1 MSFVEGRMF
10 FDQIKDIDGNIKDLR
25 DHLKNIGVAVD
36 DHFDQLDD
44 IAAHIIALEALVVQ
58 LVRKLDV
65 DTDAAKVWIRENT
78 EASTGKVGGSE
89 KAPMV
94 IDQMLQN

>member
-1 MSFVEGRMF
+1 MEGGLF
-10 FDQIKDIDGNIKDLR
+10 FDQIKDIEGNIKDLR
-25 DHLKNIGVAVD
+25 DHLKNIGGAVD

-44 IAAHIIALEALVVQ
+44 IAAHIIALEALMIQ

-65 DTDAAKVWIRENT
+65 DTDAAKDWIRANT
-78 EASTGKVGGSE
+78 EESTGQSGGSE

-94 IDQMLQN
+94 LDKMLHH

>member
-1 MSFVEGRMF
+1 MF

-36 DHFDQLDD
+36 DHFEQLDD
-44 IAAHIIALEALVVQ
+44 IAAHIIALEALMVQ
-58 LVRKLDV
+58 LVRKLDL

-78 EASTGKVGGSE
+78 ETSTGKDGGSE

-94 IDQMLQN
+94 IDQMMQN

>member
-1 MSFVEGRMF
+1 MF

-44 IAAHIIALEALVVQ
+44 IAAHIIALEALMVQ

-78 EASTGKVGGSE
+78 EASTGKDGGSE

-94 IDQMLQN
+94 IDQMMQN

>member
-1 MSFVEGRMF
+1 MF

-25 DHLKNIGVAVD
+25 DHLKNIGGAVD

-44 IAAHIIALEALVVQ
+44 IAAHIIALEALMIQ
-58 LVRKLDV
+58 LVRKLDI
-65 DTDAAKVWIRENT
+65 DTEAAKDWIRENT
-78 EASTGKVGGSE
+78 AESTGKSGGSE

-94 IDQMLQN
+94 IDQMMHH

>member
-1 MSFVEGRMF
+1 MF

-44 IAAHIIALEALVVQ
+44 IAAHIIALEALVIQ

>member
-1 MSFVEGRMF
+1 MF

-25 DHLKNIGVAVD
+25 DHLKNIGSAVD

-44 IAAHIIALEALVVQ
+44 IAAHIIALEALMVQ
-58 LVRKLDV
+58 LVRKLDL

-78 EASTGKVGGSE
+78 ETSTGKDGGSE

-94 IDQMLQN
+94 IDQMMQN

>member
-1 MSFVEGRMF
+1 MF

-44 IAAHIIALEALVVQ
+44 IAAHIIALEALMIQ

-65 DTDAAKVWIRENT
+65 DTDAAKAWIREST
-78 EASTGKVGGSE
+78 EASTGKDGGSE

-94 IDQMLQN
+94 IDQMMQN

>member
-1 MSFVEGRMF
+1 MF

-44 IAAHIIALEALVVQ
+44 IAAHIIALEALVIQ

-78 EASTGKVGGSE
+78 EASTGKAGGSE

-94 IDQMLQN
+94 IDQMMQN

>member
-1 MSFVEGRMF
+1 MF

>member
-44 IAAHIIALEALVVQ
+44 IAAHIIALEALVIQ

>member
-1 MSFVEGRMF
+1 MF

-36 DHFDQLDD
+36 DHFDQLGD
-44 IAAHIIALEALVVQ
+44 IAAHIIALEALMVQ
-58 LVRKLDV
+58 LVRKLDL

-78 EASTGKVGGSE
+78 ETSTGKDGGSE

-94 IDQMLQN
+94 IDQMMQN

>member
-1 MSFVEGRMF
+1 MF

-44 IAAHIIALEALVVQ
+44 IAAHIIALEALMVQ
-58 LVRKLDV
+58 LVRKLDL

-78 EASTGKVGGSE
+78 ETSTGKDGGSE

-94 IDQMLQN
+94 IDQMMQN

>member
-1 MSFVEGRMF
+1 MF

-44 IAAHIIALEALVVQ
+44 IAAHIIALEALMIQ

-78 EASTGKVGGSE
+78 ETSTGKVGGSE

-94 IDQMLQN
+94 IDQMMQN

>member
-1 MSFVEGRMF
+1 MF

-44 IAAHIIALEALVVQ
+44 IAAHIIALEALMVQ
-58 LVRKLDV
+58 MVRKMDV
-65 DTDAAKVWIRENT
+65 DTGAAKEWIRENT
-78 EASTGKVGGSE
+78 EASTGKAGGSQ

-94 IDQMLQN
+94 IDQMMQN